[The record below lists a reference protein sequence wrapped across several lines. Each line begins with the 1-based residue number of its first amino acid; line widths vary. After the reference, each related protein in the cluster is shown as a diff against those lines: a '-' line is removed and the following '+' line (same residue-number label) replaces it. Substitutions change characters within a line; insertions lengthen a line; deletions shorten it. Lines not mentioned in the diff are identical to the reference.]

1 MARPTTVVPLHE
13 YEHEGRRVKLV
24 SSTGNRLYLS
34 AYVGSDRPVHRQV
47 PRAAASW
54 RTWAVET
61 LNVKEEQVDD
71 ALIAR
76 LEEAAG
82 ASIARAKPRART
94 ATQHS
99 PPSRLGRRW
108 CLVGSSR

>member
-54 RTWAVET
+54 RTWAAET
-61 LNVKEEQVDD
+61 LKVKEEQVDD

-82 ASIARAKPRART
+82 GIARART
-94 ATQHS
+94 ATQRS